1 MNKLMKMVSA
11 AALPVSLIAS
21 LSGCGSVTAQSLAEK
36 LSESM
41 ADVQSLQESVTMD
54 FEGSITLSSYN
65 VSTDMIIQASQD
77 SEVTVDP
84 LVSHSEGTLSMA
96 FMDESESMDY
106 ESYSVLDD
114 DTMTVYYEASDGG
127 SWIQYTEELD
137 EDQLTAVSNLYNE
150 SLMQGIADGSVEA
163 ELQEETQDF
172 HGEECYVVTSTVSGD
187 QLQSTLE
194 QTGMNN
200 MVTQYIS
207 EEDLADT
214 STPVTIYISK
224 ASQRLAGMTIDMKEI
239 GQTMFDSL
247 LESQDI
253 GDYEV
258 EMDTFETEIVMTD
271 YNTIDTI
278 DIPQEAQDAEEYT
291 DSGLFTYSEEVQ
303 ETPAATSTPT
313 PTPSSASTSTT
324 NTGSQA
330 AASADWTTFAF
341 NLDGTDYVLPFAY
354 QDIASLWS
362 FDMADYGYP
371 DGYVTNPGDQQ
382 SATITLTNS
391 QYDMDFQIGLVNM
404 SNTTEDITQNNVWAV
419 NMSIEWADSWPS
431 LTLPGGITWGSS
443 LDEIT
448 AAYGQPTEDPYYSE
462 SLQYYSLT
470 YRTDD
475 YNRYMRLTVYDD
487 GGLMAV
493 SLEDYDLN

>member
-1 MNKLMKMVSA
+1 MNKVMKMVSA
-11 AALPVSLIAS
+11 AVLPVSLIAS

-54 FEGSITLSSYN
+54 FEGSVTMTSYN
-65 VSTDMIIQASQD
+65 VSTDMILQVSQD
-77 SEVTVDP
+77 SEITVDP
-84 LVSHSEGTLSMA
+84 LVTHSNGTLSMT
-96 FMDESESMDY
+96 FMDESDSMDY
-106 ESYSVLDD
+106 ENYSVLDE
-114 DTMTVYYEASDGG
+114 DTMTIYESSDGG
-127 SWIQYTEELD
+127 SWIQYTEQLD
-137 EDQLTAVSNLYNE
+137 TDQLAAVSSLYNE

-163 ELQEETQDF
+163 ELQEETQTF
-172 HGEECYVVTSTVSGD
+172 HDEECYVVTSAVSGD
-187 QLQSTLE
+187 QLMSLLE
-194 QTGMNN
+194 QTGLNN
-200 MVTQYIS
+200 TVTQYLS

-214 STPVTIYISK
+214 STPVTIYFSK
-224 ASQRLAGMTIDMKEI
+224 ESQRLAGMSIDMKEL

-247 LESQDI
+247 MEGQGID
-253 GDYEV
+253 DYEV
-258 EMDTFETEIVMTD
+258 EMDTFQVEIALSD

-278 DIPQEAQDAEEYT
+278 EIPQEAQDAEEYT
-291 DSGLFTYSEEVQ
+291 DSGLFTYSEDVQ

-313 PTPSSASTSTT
+313 ATASASAASTT
-324 NTGSQA
+324 DTGSQTA
-330 AASADWTTFAF
+330 GSTDWTTFAF

-354 QDIASLWS
+354 QDIASIWS

-371 DGYVTNPGDQQ
+371 DGYTTNPGDQQ
-382 SATITLTNS
+382 AATITVTNS

-404 SNTTEDITQNNVWAV
+404 SDTTEDITQNNIWAV

-475 YNRYMRLTVYDD
+475 YNRYMRLTVYDN